1 MSKDGQRYTGDN
13 NNYNKSSNNNYNNN
27 NQEDQK
33 KRFEGWEIQ
42 DYYRKIN
49 GYVKDDGEI

>member
-27 NQEDQK
+27 NQEAQK